1 MVVVPQILL
10 FSADEYPCMGTT
22 EATDRSAPPET
33 TNADTTTLKP
43 TDHATEAATTQA
55 TTPQEPTI
63 TGGTIAIT
71 GGTIAF
77 TGGTIAI
84 TGGTLPPVETRT
96 TTDQQQPATSS
107 ASDMP
112 TPVVVGSARDVIVGV
127 VVTLVLLILVVVV
140 AIILIVFLLKRRMKA
155 MAGSAG
161 VVDFSNPNYESCK
174 NNRISSIVSAK
185 LQSCSL

>member
-63 TGGTIAIT
+63 TGGTVAIT
-71 GGTIAF
+71 GGTVA
-77 TGGTIAI
+77 GTVAI
-84 TGGTLPPVETRT
+84 TGGTLPPAETRT

-107 ASDMP
+107 ASDLP

-127 VVTLVLLILVVVV
+127 VVTLVLLMLVVVV